1 MHSLYCL
8 FLVAISAIS
17 ASVVFATVFNVDR
30 EKSVMHEA
38 GFALFA
44 SINERKWRE
53 WRYISLSLWRGG
65 LSAFFEMVETLHPR
79 ELK

>member
-30 EKSVMHEA
+30 EKLVMHEA

-53 WRYISLSLWRGG
+53 
-65 LSAFFEMVETLHPR
+65 
-79 ELK
+79 

>member
-17 ASVVFATVFNVDR
+17 ASVVFATVFNVDG

-53 WRYISLSLWRGG
+53 
-65 LSAFFEMVETLHPR
+65 
-79 ELK
+79 